1 MKFIQF
7 KTRKIYFS
15 DPCDEEILFSRDKR
29 EETEIDFV
37 IEKHKRWVSKQFE
50 YRRREKCLSL

>member
-37 IEKHKRWVSKQFE
+37 IEKHKR
-50 YRRREKCLSL
+50 